1 MRLFFNNNLYHLI
14 INNNDD
20 LDESLYKC
28 KQIHFFPTS
37 EQKLI
42 LDEWIEL
49 YRLMMNETIYF
60 FRKQFFDKEN
70 INVIIEENGGTC
82 STKHAYLK
90 RISEEFS
97 MENVQLMLGIFM
109 MNAKNTP
116 KIKSV
121 LEKYNLLEMP
131 EAHNYLRV
139 EGKILDCTRKNS
151 SENDFINELAEEIE
165 INPNQITDFKVQY
178 HQEFLKKYL
187 LQHSEIQY
195 PLEKFW
201 KIREECIFA
210 LQVV

>member
-1 MRLFFNNNLYHLI
+1 
-14 INNNDD
+14 
-20 LDESLYKC
+20 
-28 KQIHFFPTS
+28 
-37 EQKLI
+37 
-42 LDEWIEL
+42 
-49 YRLMMNETIYF
+49 
-60 FRKQFFDKEN
+60 
-70 INVIIEENGGTC
+70 
-82 STKHAYLK
+82 
-90 RISEEFS
+90 
-97 MENVQLMLGIFM
+97 
-109 MNAKNTP
+109 
-116 KIKSV
+116 
-121 LEKYNLLEMP
+121 MP

-139 EGKILDCTRKNS
+139 EGKIIDCTRKNS

>member
-1 MRLFFNNNLYHLI
+1 MKNPFKTFEEASNYVKNLP
-14 INNNDD
+14 
-20 LDESLYKC
+20 YK
-28 KQIHFFPTS
+28 
-37 EQKLI
+37 
-42 LDEWIEL
+42 
-49 YRLMMNETIYF
+49 RN
-60 FRKQFFDKEN
+60 FDKEN
-70 INVIIEENGGTC
+70 IYVIIEENGGTC

-90 RISEEFS
+90 RISGEFS

-109 MNAKNTP
+109 MNAKNTL

-131 EAHNYLRV
+131 EAHSYLRID
-139 EGKILDCTRKNS
+139 GKIIDSTRKGS
-151 SENDFINELAEEIE
+151 SENDFVNELAEEIE

-210 LQVV
+210 FQS

>member
-1 MRLFFNNNLYHLI
+1 MKNPFKTFEETCNYVKNLP
-14 INNNDD
+14 
-20 LDESLYKC
+20 YKRN
-28 KQIHFFPTS
+28 S
-37 EQKLI
+37 
-42 LDEWIEL
+42 
-49 YRLMMNETIYF
+49 
-60 FRKQFFDKEN
+60 DKEN

-116 KIKSV
+116 KIKSI
-121 LEKYNLLEMP
+121 LEKCNLLEMP
-131 EAHNYLRV
+131 EAHNYLRID
-139 EGKILDCTRKNS
+139 GKIIDCTRKGS
-151 SENDFINELAEEIE
+151 SESDFINELAEEIE

-201 KIREECIFA
+201 KIREECFFA
-210 LQVV
+210 FQS

>member
-1 MRLFFNNNLYHLI
+1 MKNPFKTFEETCNYVKNLP
-14 INNNDD
+14 
-20 LDESLYKC
+20 YKRN
-28 KQIHFFPTS
+28 S
-37 EQKLI
+37 
-42 LDEWIEL
+42 
-49 YRLMMNETIYF
+49 
-60 FRKQFFDKEN
+60 DKEN
-70 INVIIEENGGTC
+70 INVIIEENEGTC

-109 MNAKNTP
+109 MNDKNTP

-139 EGKILDCTRKNS
+139 EGKILECTRKIS
-151 SENDFINELAEEIE
+151 SENDFINELAEERE

-210 LQVV
+210 LQS